1 MRTMTFILPAETNME
16 DKVMYEI
23 ELNGT
28 PIKIWAKYVDAHA
41 MKEIVNLSTLPF
53 VFHHLAFMPDVHGG
67 KGMPIGGVLATR
79 GVVIPNAVGV
89 DIGCGMCAVK
99 TSLKVADIPSEVL
112 RKQILRGIRKQIPLG
127 FDHHKSAQD
136 EAFMP
141 QGFDIDKMTV
151 VQRQYVSATKQ
162 VGTLGGGNHFLEL
175 QKDAEGTL
183 WIMIH
188 SGSRNLGAQVGN
200 FYNEKAKVLNKRWYS
215 QVPVDIDMA
224 FLPIQS
230 DEAHAYWDEMLYC
243 VEFALCNRR
252 LMMDRICQVIGDIF
266 PDAQFEPM
274 INIAHNY
281 AAWENH
287 FEENVIVHRKGG
299 TRARVGEI
307 GIIPGSQGTKS
318 YIVEGLGN
326 PDSFLSCS
334 HGAGRAMSRSEAVR
348 SLSLE
353 DEVARLEA
361 QGIVHAIRGQKDL
374 EEAAGA
380 YKDID
385 EVMACQEDLVRI
397 VTELSPVAVIKG

>member
-230 DEAHAYWDEMLYC
+230 DEAHAYWDETLYC

-287 FEENVIVHRKGG
+287 FEENVIVHRKGA

>member
-1 MRTMTFILPAETNME
+1 MRTMAFTLPPETNLE
-16 DKVMYEI
+16 DRVMYEI

-215 QVPVDIDMA
+215 QVPADIDMA
-224 FLPIQS
+224 FLPMQS

-252 LMMDRICQVIGDIF
+252 LMMDRICQVIGDVF

-287 FEENVIVHRKGG
+287 FEENVIVHRKGA
-299 TRARVGEI
+299 TRARAGET

-353 DEVARLEA
+353 NEVARLEA

-374 EEAAGA
+374 EEAAGG